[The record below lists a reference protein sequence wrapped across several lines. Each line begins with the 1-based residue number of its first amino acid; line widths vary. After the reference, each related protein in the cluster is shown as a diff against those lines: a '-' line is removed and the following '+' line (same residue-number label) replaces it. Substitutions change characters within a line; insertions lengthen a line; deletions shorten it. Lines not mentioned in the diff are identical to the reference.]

1 MNSKLCKDLG
11 IEFPLFAFSHCR
23 DVVAAVTKAGGMGVL
38 GATNLSGEELE
49 IELNWIDSQVN
60 GLPYGVDLIVPN
72 NFVGKGEDLTDE
84 QMLEKIPQSHKD
96 FANSIL
102 EKHGIKV
109 DPDELESDRVNHLR
123 FGKNMTPEGASES
136 LRVAFNHP
144 IKMIVNALGMPP
156 KEMVDMAKE
165 RNVLVGALVGAKKH
179 AINQV
184 NAGVDVL
191 IVAGGEAGG
200 HCGEVS
206 TMVLIPEVYNAVKD
220 MKNVSILAA
229 GGIATGSQMAA
240 AMAMGAAGAWCGSVW
255 LTTTEAETNPIV
267 KEKMIAASSAD
278 TVRSKSRTGKYSRQL
293 RSPWTDEWENSDQVQ
308 PLPSPVQPL
317 VAEPALRKLDKLS
330 QAGNQKAIE
339 LSTYWVG
346 QCVGLMNEVKSAG
359 EVVQETNVKII
370 NNKLIVNFSDK
381 FKFRRGRINCSLNDT
396 DGWRWFGLQFSVK
409 LD

>member
-109 DPDELESDRVNHLR
+109 DPNELESDRVNHLR

-359 EVVQETNVKII
+359 EVVQ
-370 NNKLIVNFSDK
+370 D
-381 FKFRRGRINCSLNDT
+381 FKEDFIEAYDRLNTTLED
-396 DGWRWFGLQFSVK
+396 V
-409 LD
+409 

>member
-72 NFVGKGEDLTDE
+72 NFVGKGENLTDE

-109 DPDELESDRVNHLR
+109 DPEELDSDRVNHLR

-206 TMVLIPEVYNAVKD
+206 TMVLIPEVYDAVKH
-220 MKNVSILAA
+220 MKDVSILAA

-240 AMAMGAAGAWCGSVW
+240 AMAMGAAGVWCGSVW

-359 EVVQETNVKII
+359 EVVQ
-370 NNKLIVNFSDK
+370 D
-381 FKFRRGRINCSLNDT
+381 FKEDFIEAYDRLNTTLED
-396 DGWRWFGLQFSVK
+396 V
-409 LD
+409 

>member
-72 NFVGKGEDLTDE
+72 NFVGKGEDLTDQ

-109 DPDELESDRVNHLR
+109 DPEELDSDRVNHLR

-206 TMVLIPEVYNAVKD
+206 TMVLIPEVFDAVKH
-220 MKNVSILAA
+220 MKDVSILAA

-359 EVVQETNVKII
+359 EVVQ
-370 NNKLIVNFSDK
+370 D
-381 FKFRRGRINCSLNDT
+381 FKEDFIEAYDRLNTTLED
-396 DGWRWFGLQFSVK
+396 V
-409 LD
+409 

>member
-330 QAGNQKAIE
+330 QTGNQKAIE

-359 EVVQETNVKII
+359 EVVQ
-370 NNKLIVNFSDK
+370 D
-381 FKFRRGRINCSLNDT
+381 FKEDFIEAYDRLNTTLED
-396 DGWRWFGLQFSVK
+396 V
-409 LD
+409 

>member
-109 DPDELESDRVNHLR
+109 DPEELDSDRVNHLR

-206 TMVLIPEVYNAVKD
+206 TMVLIPEVYNAVKH
-220 MKNVSILAA
+220 MKDVSILAA

-359 EVVQETNVKII
+359 EVVQ
-370 NNKLIVNFSDK
+370 D
-381 FKFRRGRINCSLNDT
+381 FKEDFIEAYDRLNTTLED
-396 DGWRWFGLQFSVK
+396 V
-409 LD
+409 

>member
-49 IELNWIDSQVN
+49 IELNWIDSQVK

-109 DPDELESDRVNHLR
+109 DPEELDSDRVNHLR

-206 TMVLIPEVYNAVKD
+206 TMVLIPEVYNAVKH
-220 MKNVSILAA
+220 MKDISILAA

-317 VAEPALRKLDKLS
+317 VAEPVLRKLDKLS

-359 EVVQETNVKII
+359 EVVQ
-370 NNKLIVNFSDK
+370 D
-381 FKFRRGRINCSLNDT
+381 FKEDFIEAYDRLNTTLED
-396 DGWRWFGLQFSVK
+396 V
-409 LD
+409 

>member
-109 DPDELESDRVNHLR
+109 DPEELESDRVNHLR

-359 EVVQETNVKII
+359 EVVQ
-370 NNKLIVNFSDK
+370 D
-381 FKFRRGRINCSLNDT
+381 FKEDFIEAYDRLNTTLED
-396 DGWRWFGLQFSVK
+396 V
-409 LD
+409 

>member
-84 QMLEKIPQSHKD
+84 QMLDKIPQSHKY

-102 EKHGIKV
+102 EKHGIQV
-109 DPDELESDRVNHLR
+109 DPEELDSDRVNHLR

-156 KEMVDMAKE
+156 KEMVDIAKE

-184 NAGVDVL
+184 NAGVDIL

-206 TMVLIPEVYNAVKD
+206 TMVLIPEVYNAVKH
-220 MKNVSILAA
+220 MKDVSILAA

-359 EVVQETNVKII
+359 EVVQ
-370 NNKLIVNFSDK
+370 D
-381 FKFRRGRINCSLNDT
+381 FKEDFIEAYDRLNTTLED
-396 DGWRWFGLQFSVK
+396 V
-409 LD
+409 

>member
-84 QMLEKIPQSHKD
+84 QMLDKIPQSHKD

-102 EKHGIKV
+102 EKHGIQV
-109 DPDELESDRVNHLR
+109 DPEELDSDRVNHLR

-206 TMVLIPEVYNAVKD
+206 TMVLIPEVYNAVKHIKD
-220 MKNVSILAA
+220 VSILAA

-359 EVVQETNVKII
+359 EVVQ
-370 NNKLIVNFSDK
+370 D
-381 FKFRRGRINCSLNDT
+381 FKEDFIEAYDRLNTTLED
-396 DGWRWFGLQFSVK
+396 V
-409 LD
+409 

>member
-49 IELNWIDSQVN
+49 VELNWLDSKVN

-72 NFVGKGEDLTDE
+72 NFVGKGEDLSDQ

-102 EKHGIKV
+102 QKHGINV
-109 DPDELESDRVNHLR
+109 DPEELEKDRVNHLR

-136 LRVAFNHP
+136 LEVAFNHP

-156 KEMVDMAKE
+156 KKMVDMAKE
-165 RNVLVGALVGAKKH
+165 RNILIGALVGAKKH

-206 TMVLIPEVYNAVKD
+206 TMVLIPEVYNAVKHIKD
-220 MKNVSILAA
+220 VSILAA
-229 GGIATGSQMAA
+229 GGIANGSQMAA

-255 LTTTEAETNPIV
+255 LTTNEAETNPIV

-330 QAGNQKAIE
+330 QAGNQKAVE

-359 EVVQETNVKII
+359 EVVQ
-370 NNKLIVNFSDK
+370 D
-381 FKFRRGRINCSLNDT
+381 FKEDFIEAYDRLNT
-396 DGWRWFGLQFSVK
+396 TLEEV
-409 LD
+409 

>member
-123 FGKNMTPEGASES
+123 FGKNMTPGGASES

-359 EVVQETNVKII
+359 EVVQ
-370 NNKLIVNFSDK
+370 D
-381 FKFRRGRINCSLNDT
+381 FKEDFIEAYDRLNTTLED
-396 DGWRWFGLQFSVK
+396 V
-409 LD
+409 

>member
-72 NFVGKGEDLTDE
+72 NFVGKGENLTDE

-109 DPDELESDRVNHLR
+109 DPEELDSDRVNHLR
-123 FGKNMTPEGASES
+123 FGKNMTPDGASES

-206 TMVLIPEVYNAVKD
+206 TMVLIPEVYNAVKH
-220 MKNVSILAA
+220 MKDVSILAA

-359 EVVQETNVKII
+359 EVVQ
-370 NNKLIVNFSDK
+370 D
-381 FKFRRGRINCSLNDT
+381 FKEDFIEAYDRLNTTLED
-396 DGWRWFGLQFSVK
+396 V
-409 LD
+409 

>member
-184 NAGVDVL
+184 NAGGEVL

-359 EVVQETNVKII
+359 EVVQ
-370 NNKLIVNFSDK
+370 D
-381 FKFRRGRINCSLNDT
+381 FKEDFIEAYDRLNTTLED
-396 DGWRWFGLQFSVK
+396 V
-409 LD
+409 

>member
-109 DPDELESDRVNHLR
+109 DPEELDSDRINHLR

-206 TMVLIPEVYNAVKD
+206 TMVLIPEVYNAVKH
-220 MKNVSILAA
+220 MKDVSILAA

-359 EVVQETNVKII
+359 EVVQ
-370 NNKLIVNFSDK
+370 D
-381 FKFRRGRINCSLNDT
+381 FKEDFIEAYDRLNTTLED
-396 DGWRWFGLQFSVK
+396 V
-409 LD
+409 

>member
-109 DPDELESDRVNHLR
+109 DPEELDSDRVNHLR

-206 TMVLIPEVYNAVKD
+206 TMVLIPEVYNAVKHIKD
-220 MKNVSILAA
+220 VSILAA

-359 EVVQETNVKII
+359 EVVQ
-370 NNKLIVNFSDK
+370 D
-381 FKFRRGRINCSLNDT
+381 FKEDFIEAYDRLNTTLED
-396 DGWRWFGLQFSVK
+396 V
-409 LD
+409 